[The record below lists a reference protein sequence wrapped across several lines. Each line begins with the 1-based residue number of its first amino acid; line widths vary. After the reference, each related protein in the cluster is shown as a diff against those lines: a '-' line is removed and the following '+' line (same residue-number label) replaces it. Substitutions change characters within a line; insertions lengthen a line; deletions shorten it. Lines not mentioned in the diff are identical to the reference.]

1 MSRINTNV
9 NSLVGQNQLK
19 RANDSLST
27 AINRLSTGLRINSG
41 KDDPAGLIASEAL
54 RSDIVSTE
62 KAISNS
68 ERASLVIAT
77 ADAALGQV
85 SSLLNDVRGLVVEA
99 ANSGALSDDEIA
111 ANQLQV
117 DSSLEAL
124 NRIAQTT
131 SFQGRKLLDGSLDFV
146 TNANSV
152 ASVRNVQVDQANL
165 GASGSVG
172 VNVDIQAAATKA
184 TLAGSIPIGSTPGN
198 ESTATLTLGGGATI
212 NIEAAATGV
221 DFNDI
226 AVSFVEDSGTAT
238 GAPTA
243 TYDSALKKLV
253 VTVNDSATTAAADI
267 TTAINGLADFNATL
281 GVAGNYQN
289 STAPTAASTQL
300 SFGDGG
306 KLTVTSANGGSGGN
320 GVNVVFAESNSV
332 TAGAPTAAYNGT
344 DTITVTVNDA
354 ANTNLSAIQ
363 SAIDGLSGFNATV
376 DTAGS
381 YEVSAD
387 AVDATGSLT
396 FSGGG
401 AITLTADAGGTAANG
416 VAITFVEDSGTTPGA
431 PTAVY
436 DGTAKTLVVTVN
448 DAAATALTDI
458 RDAINTATTGVFTAA
473 VTTPGDGNYA
483 FGTDA
488 TVTDTTAGGLAADA
502 GDSAVTGT
510 TAGGSANNPGDSAVT
525 ATTAG
530 GTNDIGAGLVAA
542 LTFRLSGSSGSEVF
556 SFDAGATG
564 SQIADAINLLSD
576 ATSVSASFNSSTGAL
591 SFSSTDYGTDSL
603 VQVDVIDEGAGGT
616 FGAGLA
622 ASRANGTDVVASIN
636 GVTANGKGN
645 SLSINTSSLD
655 LSLTVS
661 DGSSTDFNFTISGGG
676 ALFQLGPDVV
686 RNQQARLG
694 IGSVDTGSLGGAS
707 GRLYQLASGQ
717 NADLK
722 TDATLA
728 SKIVDETI
736 TKVASL
742 RGRLGAF
749 QSTTLE
755 SNISSLNDGLAN
767 LRESES
773 VIRDADFAKESA
785 NLTRA
790 QILVQSSTSVLSI
803 ANQNPQNVLSL
814 LR

>member
-85 SSLLNDVRGLVVEA
+85 SSLLNDIRGLVVEA
-99 ANSGALSDDEIA
+99 ANSGALSDDEVA

-146 TNANSV
+146 TNASSV
-152 ASVRNVQVDQANL
+152 GSVRSAQIEQANL
-165 GASGSVG
+165 GSSGSVG
-172 VNVDIQAAATKA
+172 VTVDIASAATRA
-184 TLAGSIPIGSTPGN
+184 TLAGSIPIASTPGN
-198 ESTATLTLGGGATI
+198 EATATLTLGGGAQI
-212 NIEAAATGV
+212 NIEAAATGI
-221 DFNDI
+221 DFNNVE
-226 AVSFVEDSGTAT
+226 VSFVESSSTLP

-243 TYDSALKKLV
+243 AFDTDLNTLV
-253 VTVNDSATTAAADI
+253 VTVNDAATTAAADI
-267 TTAINGLADFNATL
+267 ATAINDLADFNATV

-289 STAPTAASTQL
+289 STDPVAASTSL
-300 SFGDGG
+300 TFAGG
-306 KLTVTSANGGSGGN
+306 GELTVTSATGGSGGN
-320 GVNVVFAESNSV
+320 GISVVFAESASV
-332 TAGAPTAAYNGT
+332 TTGAPTAAFNGT
-344 DTITVTVNDA
+344 NQITVTVNNGA
-354 ANTNLSAIQ
+354 ATNLSAIQ
-363 SAIDGLSGFNATV
+363 SAIDGLAGFNATV
-376 DTAGS
+376 DQAGS
-381 YEVSAD
+381 YQNSSSAVAATDTVSFAD
-387 AVDATGSLT
+387 SGSFSVTAAT
-396 FSGGG
+396 
-401 AITLTADAGGTAANG
+401 GGTAGNAISVVFTDTNG
-416 VAITFVEDSGTTPGA
+416 QGATPSASYNSGTNTVEVLVDDTVNTSVADLVSAIGGLA
-431 PTAVY
+431 EVNASVIQAGNY
-436 DGTAKTLVVTVN
+436 VVANDADGTVATL
-448 DAAATALTDI
+448 
-458 RDAINTATTGVFTAA
+458 
-473 VTTPGDGNYA
+473 
-483 FGTDA
+483 
-488 TVTDTTAGGLAADA
+488 AGGLNADA
-502 GDSAVTGT
+502 GDSALTGST
-510 TAGGSANNPGDSAVT
+510 TGGAGATAGDSNIT

-530 GTNDIGAGLVAA
+530 GTNDVGAGLISA

-564 SQIADAINLLSD
+564 AQIANAVNLLSD
-576 ATSVSASFNSSTGAL
+576 ATSVSASFNSGTGAL
-591 SFSSTDYGTDSL
+591 SFSSTDYGSDAL
-603 VQVDVIDEGAGGT
+603 VQIDVIDEASGGT
-616 FGAGLA
+616 FESGLTG
-622 ASRANGTDVVASIN
+622 SRDSGTDIVATIN
-636 GVTANGKGN
+636 GVKANGKAN

-655 LSLTVS
+655 LSLTVD
-661 DGSSTDFNFTISGGG
+661 DGSTTDFSFTISGGG

-694 IGSVDTGSLGGAS
+694 IGSVDSGSLGGAS

-717 NADLK
+717 SADLK
-722 TDATLA
+722 SDPTLA

-736 TKVASL
+736 SKVASL

-755 SNISSLNDGLAN
+755 SNISSLNDSIAN

-790 QILVQSSTSVLSI
+790 QILVQSSTSVLGI
-803 ANQNPQNVLSL
+803 ANQNPQQVLSL

>member
-85 SSLLNDVRGLVVEA
+85 SSLLNDIRGLVVEA
-99 ANSGALSDDEIA
+99 ANSGALSDDEVA

-146 TNANSV
+146 SNASSV
-152 ASVRNVQVDQANL
+152 ASLRNVQIEQANL
-165 GASGSVG
+165 GSSGSVG
-172 VNVDIQAAATKA
+172 VSVDIQAAATRA
-184 TLAGSIPIGSTPGN
+184 TLAAAIPIGSTPGN
-198 ESTATLTLGGGATI
+198 EATATLTLGGGASI
-212 NIEAAATGV
+212 NIEAATTGI
-221 DFNDI
+221 DFNDVE
-226 AVSFVEDSGTAT
+226 VSFVESSSTLP

-243 TYDSALKKLV
+243 AFDSDLNTLV
-253 VTVNDSATTAAADI
+253 ITVNDSATTAAADI
-267 TTAINGLADFNATL
+267 ATAINDLGDFNATV

-289 STAPTAASTQL
+289 STDPVAAETTL
-300 SFGDGG
+300 TFGDGG
-306 KLTVTSANGGSGGN
+306 ELTVTSATGGSGGN
-320 GVNVVFAESNSV
+320 GVSVVFAESSSV
-332 TAGAPTAAYNGT
+332 TVGAPTASFNGT
-344 DTITVTVNDA
+344 NQITVTVNDA

-376 DTAGS
+376 DAAGS
-381 YEVSAD
+381 YEATSD
-387 AVDATGSLT
+387 AVAATSVLS
-396 FSGGG
+396 FAGGG
-401 AITLTADAGGTAANG
+401 AITVAADAGGTAGNG
-416 VAITFVEDSGTTPGA
+416 ISVVFAEDAGQGA
-431 PTAVY
+431 
-436 DGTAKTLVVTVN
+436 GTASAVLAGSTLTVTVN
-448 DAAATALTDI
+448 NAGTTSLSTIASSISTALG
-458 RDAINTATTGVFTAA
+458 AHTAT
-473 VTTPGDGNYA
+473 VTTPGDGNY
-483 FGTDA
+483 
-488 TVTDTTAGGLAADA
+488 TAAGADA
-502 GDSAVTGT
+502 SVTGT
-510 TAGGSANNPGDSAVT
+510 TAGGINADAGDSALTGTTAGGAGAAAGDSNVT

-530 GTNDIGAGLVAA
+530 GTNDVGAGLISA

-564 SQIADAINLLSD
+564 AQIANAINLLSD
-576 ATSVSASFNSSTGAL
+576 ATSVSATFNSGTGAL
-591 SFSSTDYGTDSL
+591 SFSSTDYGSDAL

-616 FGAGLA
+616 FESGLTGN
-622 ASRANGTDVVASIN
+622 RDNGTDIVATVN
-636 GVTANGKGN
+636 GVTANGKAN

-655 LSLTVS
+655 LSMTVD
-661 DGSSTDFNFTISGGG
+661 DGSSTDFSFTISGGG

-694 IGSVDTGSLGGAS
+694 IGSVDSGSLGGAS

-717 NADLK
+717 SADLK

-755 SNISSLNDGLAN
+755 SNISSLNDAIAN

-790 QILVQSSTSVLSI
+790 QILVQSSTSVLGI
-803 ANQNPQNVLSL
+803 ANQNPQQVLSL

>member
-146 TNANSV
+146 TNASSV
-152 ASVRNVQVDQANL
+152 ASLRNVQIEQANL
-165 GASGSVG
+165 GSSGSVG
-172 VNVDIQAAATKA
+172 VNVDIQTAATKA

-198 ESTATLTLGGGATI
+198 ESTATLTLAGGATI

-300 SFGDGG
+300 TFEGGG

-320 GVNVVFAESNSV
+320 GVAVVFAESSSV

-344 DTITVTVNDA
+344 NQITVTVNDA
-354 ANTNLSAIQ
+354 ATTDLSAIQ

-376 DTAGS
+376 DTAGV
-381 YEVSAD
+381 YTNAAD
-387 AVDATGSLT
+387 AVAASSTLS
-396 FSGGG
+396 FAGGG
-401 AITLTADAGGTAANG
+401 VITVAADAAGTAGNGISVVFAEDNGTPAATPTANLVGSTLT
-416 VAITFVEDSGTTPGA
+416 
-431 PTAVY
+431 
-436 DGTAKTLVVTVN
+436 VTVN
-448 DAAATALTDI
+448 DAANTALADIATAISTALPSH
-458 RDAINTATTGVFTAA
+458 TAT
-473 VTTPGDGNYA
+473 VTTAGDGNYA
-483 FGTDA
+483 FGGDA
-488 TVTDTTAGGLAADA
+488 AVTGTTAGGLAADA
-502 GDSAVTGT
+502 NDSTLTGT
-510 TAGGSANNPGDSAVT
+510 TAGGAANNPGDSAVT

-530 GTNDIGAGLVAA
+530 GTNDIGAGLISA

-576 ATSVSASFNSSTGAL
+576 ATSVSASFNTGTGAL
-591 SFSSTDYGTDSL
+591 SFSSTDYGSASL
-603 VQVDVIDEGAGGT
+603 VQVDVISEGAGGT
-616 FGAGLA
+616 FGSGLA
-622 ASRANGTDVVASIN
+622 DTRSSGADVVATIN
-636 GVTANGKGN
+636 GVSAKGKGN
-645 SLSINTSSLD
+645 TLSINTSSLD

-790 QILVQSSTSVLSI
+790 QILVQSSTSVLAI

>member
-146 TNANSV
+146 TNASSV
-152 ASVRNVQVDQANL
+152 SSLRSVQIEQANL
-165 GASGSVG
+165 GSSGSVG
-172 VNVDIQAAATKA
+172 VNVDIQSAATKA

-198 ESTATLTLGGGATI
+198 ESTATLTLAGGATI

-221 DFNDI
+221 DFNDV

-300 SFGDGG
+300 TFGDGG

-320 GVNVVFAESNSV
+320 GVGVVFVESNTV

-344 DTITVTVNDA
+344 NQITVTVNDTA
-354 ANTNLSAIQ
+354 DTNLSAIQ

-376 DTAGS
+376 DAAGVYENTTA
-381 YEVSAD
+381 
-387 AVDATGSLT
+387 ATTASSTLT
-396 FSGGG
+396 FAGGG
-401 AITLTADAGGTAANG
+401 VITVAADAGGTAGNG
-416 VAITFVEDSGTTPGA
+416 LQVVFAEDNGTPAGA
-431 PTAVY
+431 PTAN
-436 DGTAKTLVVTVN
+436 LVGSVLTVTVN
-448 DAAATALTDI
+448 DAANTALSDIATAIST
-458 RDAINTATTGVFTAA
+458 AAPGHTAT
-473 VTTPGDGNYA
+473 VTTPGDGDYA
-483 FGTDA
+483 FGGDA
-488 TVTDTTAGGLAADA
+488 
-502 GDSAVTGT
+502 AVTGT
-510 TAGGSANNPGDSAVT
+510 TAGGAAADAGDSALTGTTAGGAANNPGDSAVT

-576 ATSVSASFNSSTGAL
+576 ATSVSASFNSGTGAL
-591 SFSSTDYGTDSL
+591 SFSSTDYGSDSL
-603 VQVDVIDEGAGGT
+603 VQVDVINEGAGGT
-616 FGAGLA
+616 FGSGLA
-622 ASRANGTDVVASIN
+622 STRTNGTDVVASIN

-645 SLSINTSSLD
+645 TLSINTSSLD
-655 LSLTVS
+655 LALTVS
-661 DGSSTDFNFTISGGG
+661 DGSSTDFSFTISGGG

-722 TDATLA
+722 TNATLA
-728 SKIVDETI
+728 SQIVDETI

-790 QILVQSSTSVLSI
+790 QILVQSSTSVLAI